1 MKRIYNYI
9 LIILLV
15 SSFLNGSSIMRSML
29 MPGWGEAKEFEL
41 IQKNNSL
48 NQIEDIRYIKKR
60 SNALMLT
67 EGAIW
72 LSLFLSNDFVKSYK
86 SDYENYGALYANV
99 NWHGKTDLFAAHVGN
114 YNSTEEYN
122 DFVRQFFSP
131 EDVYEGDEFNW
142 DWNNNKVLRLEYDDM
157 RNRSGQYDEAKKLL
171 LACLAIN
178 RIVSVFDVIIIR
190 NKHNRSFSF
199 DYYEEYD
206 NKEMGLKL
214 NYHF

>member
-72 LSLFLSNDFVKSYK
+72 LSLFLSNDFV
-86 SDYENYGALYANV
+86 
-99 NWHGKTDLFAAHVGN
+99 
-114 YNSTEEYN
+114 
-122 DFVRQFFSP
+122 
-131 EDVYEGDEFNW
+131 
-142 DWNNNKVLRLEYDDM
+142 
-157 RNRSGQYDEAKKLL
+157 
-171 LACLAIN
+171 
-178 RIVSVFDVIIIR
+178 
-190 NKHNRSFSF
+190 
-199 DYYEEYD
+199 
-206 NKEMGLKL
+206 
-214 NYHF
+214 